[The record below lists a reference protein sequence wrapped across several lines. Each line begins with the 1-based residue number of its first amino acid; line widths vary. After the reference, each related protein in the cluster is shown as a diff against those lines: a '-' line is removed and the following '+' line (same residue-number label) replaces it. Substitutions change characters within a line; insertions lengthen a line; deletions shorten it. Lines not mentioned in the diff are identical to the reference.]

1 MVVLRA
7 TQKVL
12 KLLPEA
18 SGGVVTSTA
27 ALGDWY
33 INRIVVDRHPLL
45 LLVSSRSL
53 LSIITPA
60 RDLKGLP
67 QRLAAVVEERLRRLG
82 ADESVLAS
90 EVDATSAVTVAKTVD
105 RSVIGQM
112 VDFAKAIPY
121 YLPENRW
128 SENEL
133 KAVEDRLAE
142 TPCRASGPSQSVIF
156 PRETA
161 LGLLE
166 GAWSAGVIRH

>member
-18 SGGVVTSTA
+18 SGSAVTSTT

-82 ADESVLAS
+82 TDESVLAS
-90 EVDATSAVTVAKTVD
+90 EVGATSAVTVARTVD

-128 SENEL
+128 SEDEL
-133 KAVEDRLAE
+133 KTVEDRLAE
-142 TPCRASGPSQSVIF
+142 TPCRASGPSHSVIF

-166 GAWSAGVIRH
+166 GTWSAGVVRH